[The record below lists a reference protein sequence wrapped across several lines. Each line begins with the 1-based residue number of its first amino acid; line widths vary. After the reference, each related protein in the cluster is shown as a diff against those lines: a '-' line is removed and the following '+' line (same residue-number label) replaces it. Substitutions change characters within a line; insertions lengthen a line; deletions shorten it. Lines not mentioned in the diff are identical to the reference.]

1 MNPKVD
7 HCLLV
12 SGELYASAHKCH
24 FFHPKVLMK
33 IKHPVQKQGD
43 KGAQAHGGQHIGR
56 PMHADYEARQRN
68 RSHSQNGKASQ
79 HHDQALRAT
88 GALVVHE
95 PQNRGLERQGGGV
108 RCQRGSFHFLP
119 FALSGASTHAA
130 TALNACPL
138 EPVRAPALPQSAHAT
153 DSSWDSGAWAVRAG
167 FSTRGWA
174 ASLLAPVWLRWEW
187 ARLGRVSAMSP
198 AI

>member
-33 IKHPVQKQGD
+33 IKHAVQKQGD
-43 KGAQAHGGQHIGR
+43 KGTQAHGGQHIGR

-95 PQNRGLERQGGGV
+95 PQNRGLERLGGGFS
-108 RCQRGSFHFLP
+108 RQRGSFRFLP
-119 FALSGASTHAA
+119 FSLSDAWTRAVTGWSASLRELGLAL
-130 TALNACPL
+130 
-138 EPVRAPALPQSAHAT
+138 ALPRSAHAT
-153 DSSWDSGAWAVRAG
+153 GIPWDSLAWAVRAG
-167 FSTRGWA
+167 FWATDWA
-174 ASLLAPVWLRWEW
+174 ASC
-187 ARLGRVSAMSP
+187 
-198 AI
+198 